1 MNINEHDLVYIK
13 NRKEVY
19 PKSLKV
25 QYIGPMRVT
34 QVYAKGITG
43 YHVLSGEEMSAH
55 FNHVKKITV
64 RQFEEAMPKDWHAD
78 IKKHI
83 LTIEKTRKLGT
94 LDLIFEEE
102 EEEQQDN

>member
-1 MNINEHDLVYIK
+1 M
-13 NRKEVY
+13 
-19 PKSLKV
+19 
-25 QYIGPMRVT
+25 
-34 QVYAKGITG
+34 
-43 YHVLSGEEMSAH
+43 
-55 FNHVKKITV
+55 TV